1 MNPATCFGRSPTNV
15 FEPATEKYLMKKL
28 LAALV
33 AGMFAAATLTAFAAD
48 PVKSGG
54 STDKPGRAADEGKDS
69 VKSGGSS
76 DKPGRTADTEKKPT
90 TTPATSTTS
99 TTHKKKAKKPAA
111 APAAPKS

>member
-1 MNPATCFGRSPTNV
+1 
-15 FEPATEKYLMKKL
+15 MKKL
-28 LAALV
+28 IAALV

-54 STDKPGRAADEGKDS
+54 STDKPGR
-69 VKSGGSS
+69 
-76 DKPGRTADTEKKPT
+76 TADADKKPT

-99 TTHKKKAKKPAA
+99 TTHKKKSKKPAAA

>member
-1 MNPATCFGRSPTNV
+1 
-15 FEPATEKYLMKKL
+15 MKKL
-28 LAALV
+28 IAALV

-69 VKSGGSS
+69 VKSGGSA
-76 DKPGRTADTEKKPT
+76 DKPGRTADAEKKPT
-90 TTPATSTTS
+90 TTSTS
-99 TTHKKKAKKPAA
+99 KKKSKKPAA

>member
-1 MNPATCFGRSPTNV
+1 MYAATGFSRSQTNV
-15 FEPATEKYLMKKL
+15 FDPATEKYLMKKL
-28 LAALV
+28 IAALV
-33 AGMFAAATLTAFAAD
+33 AGMFAAATLNAIAAD

-54 STDKPGRAADEGKDS
+54 STDKPGRAADEGS
-69 VKSGGSS
+69 AVKSGGST
-76 DKPGRTADTEKKPT
+76 DKPGRTADADKKPT